1 MREFRLYCKLLY
13 DVLEEGAIC
22 LTVKHDER
30 KTMKGKKSKT
40 RTVGLRVTKE
50 QEEILAEIQAKAEL
64 SKTDILLKGLDLLAQ
79 YYRLE
84 EEQGPMEIGLR
95 QLEQDALHH
104 MESLKRIRRK
114 QEAIQEFVSEIR
126 FADEIIDTYG
136 CDKSMLIQILL
147 EVQKKKNGRP
157 APLPEFASTHPVA
170 TSIRDLILSC
180 SFPTADRWAMGGRRQ
195 ALRPAHR
202 RHVFCEV
209 SSGIWPSAGVA
220 SGTARH
226 ASANIGLFIALGS
239 ASFS

>member
-1 MREFRLYCKLLY
+1 
-13 DVLEEGAIC
+13 
-22 LTVKHDER
+22 
-30 KTMKGKKSKT
+30 MKGKKSKT

-114 QEAIQEFVSEIR
+114 QDAIQEFVSEIR

-147 EVQKKKNGRP
+147 EVQKKKNWLPKPVLLWISERLDVPMKQIKHIASFYTFFSLEPQGRH
-157 APLPEFASTHPVA
+157 TCQVC
-170 TSIRDLILSC
+170 T
-180 SFPTADRWAMGGRRQ
+180 
-195 ALRPAHR
+195 
-202 RHVFCEV
+202 
-209 SSGIWPSAGVA
+209 
-220 SGTARH
+220 GTACHVRG
-226 ASANIGLFIALGS
+226 SEKLLTRIERVMDVGQGETDDEEKFTLKTVNCLGCCALGPVMKVDEDHYS
-239 ASFS
+239 DPTVKELKNLIEQYD